1 MLLAAE
7 GSATGGRES
16 ITRKAFWEDF
26 FRAVEKRKRKA
37 GGVPC
42 WGAPPALM
50 VES

>member
-7 GSATGGRES
+7 GNATRGRRS
-16 ITRKAFWEDF
+16 ITCEAFWEDF
-26 FRAVEKRKRKA
+26 SRAVEKRKCKA

-50 VES
+50 VEL

>member
-16 ITRKAFWEDF
+16 ITREAFWEDF
-26 FRAVEKRKRKA
+26 SRAMEKRKCKA

-50 VES
+50 VEL